1 MSSSLNNTEYGYG
14 ALHSNTSGNN
24 NTAVGAYAAYYFD
37 GPEGIGNNTSIGT
50 NAGFSNTTGGNNT
63 SVGAGCMCNN
73 TTGVDNTAVGSSA
86 MEGVAGESVGNYNV
100 ALGAQ
105 ALYQSQGGEY
115 QTAVGFQSLMSNTT
129 GTYNTAI
136 GSGCMSNNTT
146 GTNNTALGWN
156 ALQGQALDQSVG
168 NYNVA
173 VGLEALYN
181 SQEASVNQTAVGYQA
196 LASNTSGA
204 YNCAV
209 GAGAM
214 QYNTVGI
221 NNVAVGVDAL
231 QGVSGQTVG
240 SYNIAIGVQSLGLI
254 QGAQFQT
261 AVGHRALAVN
271 NQGGQDGGSNT
282 ALGFEALSNSTTG
295 TYNSAVG
302 CNAGLNDSTGNF
314 NTYLG
319 ANSTVVSD
327 ASGQE
332 TSQWLN
338 STAIGANAVIG
349 AQYVPGT
356 SAGGVIVMGG
366 MNPTN
371 GLYPD
376 TQVNA
381 NCLVAGGIRFGSQG
395 IPLTGAQSGSGIQ
408 ANGTVTFPYAF
419 AAIPSVVASQFANG
433 TTIPTANNLGWVII
447 QTISTT
453 GFTYTVIN
461 SSLGNI
467 TGSTNVTWIA
477 MTNN

>member
-73 TTGVDNTAVGSSA
+73 TTGLDNTAVGSSA

-115 QTAVGFQSLMSNTT
+115 QTAVGFQSLMSNTS
-129 GTYNTAI
+129 GAYNCAV
-136 GSGCMSNNTT
+136 GASAMQNNT
-146 GTNNTALGWN
+146 
-156 ALQGQALDQSVG
+156 VG
-168 NYNVA
+168 VNNVA
-173 VGLEALYN
+173 VG
-181 SQEASVNQTAVGYQA
+181 VQA
-196 LASNTSGA
+196 LSSNTSGA

-209 GAGAM
+209 GVGAM

-231 QGVSGQTVG
+231 QGVPGQPVG
-240 SYNIAIGVQSLGLI
+240 NYNVAIGVQSLGLI

-282 ALGFEALSNSTTG
+282 ALGFEALSNNTTG

-332 TSQWLN
+332 TTQWLN

-349 AQYVPGT
+349 ALYVPGT

-366 MNPTN
+366 PNPTN

-381 NCLVAGGIRFGSQG
+381 NCLVSGSVRFGSQG

-408 ANGTVTFPYAF
+408 ANGAVTFPYAF
-419 AAIPSVVASQFANG
+419 DAIPSVVATQFANG